1 MADSMEERNRGSERS
16 RRSEAAGGDVRGGE
30 SGPGGDVRAGGPG
43 AGEGLRTG
51 ESGPAA
57 DLRGR
62 DVRAGQSGAGEEV
75 RRGQSGPTAGLS
87 ALDLPATG
95 LPAPD
100 LPAGDAPAQEPEAAG
115 GLAGVLAGLSGGR
128 RAAVLLDL
136 VREETAGLAGTDP
149 LDIDPEMAYRDYGYN
164 SLAAV
169 ELTGRL
175 SQATGLELPLT
186 LLFDHP
192 TAAAVAQHLLGL
204 FGFAPSDEDTS
215 EAEASDADPDLGHGD
230 DPIAVVGMACR
241 FPGGVTSPDGLW
253 DLVAAGRDA
262 VSDFPRDRGWDLDGL
277 YSADP
282 EQPGTSYARTGGFLD
297 PVADFDAEFFGIA
310 RREALAMDPQQRLL
324 LQTVWESLENA
335 GIDPG
340 RLKKSRTGVYMGS
353 SGQDYENVARSGPG
367 ELEGYWGIGSAGSVL
382 SGRVAYAFG
391 FEGPALTVDTA
402 CSSSLVGMHLA
413 VQALR
418 RGECTLAVAGGATVM
433 ATPKVFTEFSR
444 QRALSPDGRCRSYAQ
459 AADGTGWAEGIGV
472 LLLERLSEARRNNHR
487 VLALI
492 PGTAVNQDG
501 ASNGLTAPNGGAQQR
516 VIAQALA
523 DAGLRAQDV
532 DAVEGHG
539 TGTTLGD
546 PIEVD
551 ALAAVFGKDRP
562 ADRPLRLGSLKSNIG
577 HSQAAAG
584 VGGLIKMIQAL
595 RHEVLPRTLHVDR
608 PTPKA
613 DWSGDVVSL
622 LTEAT
627 PWPRGERVRRAGVS
641 AFGVG
646 GTNAHVLVEE
656 APSAERAATATPEEQ
671 VPHLELP
678 ASSASFET
686 NRAVPWVLS
695 AKTPA
700 ALHAQ
705 ARRLHTH
712 LTTTQPHATPTQIG
726 AALAHTRTHFDHRA
740 TLTGTTR
747 TELLAGLAEFARGG
761 EADQA
766 PLARSLTPTL
776 ARARARAGKTVFVF
790 PGQGSQWI
798 GMSRELVAAHPV
810 FAQELSACAQA
821 LAPYTD
827 FSLDDVLSG
836 APGAPPL
843 DRVDVVQPALFAVM
857 AALAALWRHHG
868 VQPDAVVGHSQGEI
882 AAAYVAGGLSL
893 QDAARVV
900 ALRSRAIAE
909 MAGRGGMAS
918 VTASP
923 ERLLPLLEDF
933 DGLISVAAVNG
944 PSSMTVSGDSDALD
958 GLLARCDAEGIWARR
973 VPVDYASHSPQV
985 ESLRERLAEV
995 LAPVAPRSG
1004 EVRFHSTVTAGEFDT
1019 RGLDADYW
1027 YRNLRRTV
1035 RFEEVVRALLDQ
1047 GHTTFIEVSPHPIL
1061 TFAVE
1066 QTVEGAGQGNG
1077 GTGQGAAAVLGSARR
1092 EQELAQFTASLA
1104 AAHAH
1109 GAPVDWDAVFDP
1121 AVARDVELPTYAFE
1135 STRYWAAPRPVAGDV
1150 GEAGLHSTGHRLLT
1164 AGAELA
1170 DEGGWLFTGRISRDT
1185 HGWLEDHAVYGTV
1198 LLPGTAFV
1206 DMAVLAASYVDCD
1219 VVEELTLEE
1228 PLVLP
1233 DEGATDL
1240 QASVG
1245 APDARGRRPVAVH
1258 SRPAGAAGDEWTR
1271 HASGFL
1277 APAPARGEA
1286 SPELVSWPPSGADPL
1301 DVDGLYDRLTD
1312 RGFEYGPLFRGLRA
1326 AWRRDG
1332 VLLAEVD
1339 TATAGG
1345 AEGYGVHPALLDAA
1359 FHAQLTE
1366 LADADGASGQAW
1378 LPFTWSG
1385 VRVVQPGAT
1394 HLRVS
1399 LTPLGEGTVR
1409 MSAVDA
1415 SGAPVV
1421 TVDSVVARPV
1431 SQSHLSGTRAPADS
1445 LFRVAWQPIPTPPL
1459 TPATVQERWAIL
1471 SEDER
1476 TLAHPDAT
1484 IGSGA
1489 GAEAGAEPG
1498 PDAGAAANTEPGP
1511 DAEADANVEPGPNA
1525 RADASAEPGP
1535 NPGADTNTEP
1545 GPNPGADTNTNTAP
1559 GAGTDSA
1566 TGAVLGPRTGP
1577 DSNTGSHIP
1586 TGTPAA
1592 PQLPAAPH
1600 LPATSH
1606 TPTYP
1611 TLPHLATAL
1620 DAGDPVPDT
1629 VIAFVPAAHG
1639 APTAEAARSLAQQTL
1654 ALLRGWLGDARFSG
1668 ARLVLVTRGA
1678 VAVEPGE
1685 TVAPDLAP
1693 LWGLV
1698 RTAQSEHPGRFT
1710 LVDLAGDSG
1719 DDPARDLAGD
1729 ADGDPAHVL
1738 SVALAADEPQVAV
1751 RDGVLHIP
1759 RAVRVRGASGGP
1771 LPFDPDGTVLIT
1783 GGTSGLGA
1791 QLARHLVAERGARHL
1806 LLASRRGPDAEGVT
1820 ELLGELVGLGAEVTV
1835 AACDVTDRAAT
1846 AALLAAVDAAHP
1858 LTAVVH
1864 SAGALDDGLL
1874 EALTP
1879 ERLDRVLR
1887 PKVDAALH
1895 LHELTESAPLAA
1907 FVLFSSVAG
1916 TIGGPGQGNYAAANT
1931 FLDSF
1936 AQWRRAQGLPALS
1949 LAWGLWEEASDMTR
1963 HLGDAEV
1970 AQLGRSGLAPL
1981 ATEEGLRLFD
1991 SVHGT
1996 ADALL
2001 LPARLD
2007 LGALRAQARE
2017 GSLPAVLRSLVPAAQ
2032 GLADRPGAALP
2043 ARFAATAAEERD
2055 ALVLTAV
2062 AAEVAAV
2069 LGYEDTGAVD
2079 VERPFKELGLDSLGA
2094 VRLRNRLSQVT
2105 GLTLPSTL
2113 VFGHPTVP
2121 ALAAHLR
2128 TLLDEHTAGGQEAA
2142 TPAVWLDLDRLAGLL
2157 PSVADADVAAVRTRL
2172 RSLLAALD
2180 DRGGGQD
2187 GGAGAL
2193 RREHIDEASAQ
2204 DLFDLID
2211 NDLGVG

>member
-1 MADSMEERNRGSERS
+1 MADPMNERT
-16 RRSEAAGGDVRGGE
+16 RRS
-30 SGPGGDVRAGGPG
+30 GPAEEVRA
-43 AGEGLRTG
+43 G
-51 ESGPAA
+51 ESGPAEGLA
-57 DLRGR
+57 GR
-62 DVRAGQSGAGEEV
+62 LA
-75 RRGQSGPTAGLS
+75 
-87 ALDLPATG
+87 G
-95 LPAPD
+95 LPAD
-100 LPAGDAPAQEPEAAG
+100 RRPAA
-115 GLAGVLAGLSGGR
+115 
-128 RAAVLLDL
+128 LLDL

-149 LDIDPEMAYRDYGYN
+149 LDVDPEKAYRDYGYN

-169 ELTGRL
+169 ELTSRL

-192 TAAAVAQHLLGL
+192 TAAAVAEHLLGL
-204 FGFAPSDEDTS
+204 LGFAHPEDDAP
-215 EAEASDADPDLGHGD
+215 EAEGAGPDSGD

-241 FPGGVTSPDGLW
+241 YPGGVTSAAGLW
-253 DLVAAGRDA
+253 EVAATGRDA

-277 YSADP
+277 FCADP

-297 PVADFDAEFFGIA
+297 PVADFDAEFFGIS

-340 RLKKSRTGVYMGS
+340 RLKKSRTGVYVGS

-367 ELEGYWGIGSAGSVL
+367 DLEGYWGIGSAGSVL

-402 CSSSLVGMHLA
+402 CSSSLVGVHLA

-444 QRALSPDGRCRSYAQ
+444 QRALSPDGRCRSYAE

-501 ASNGLTAPNGGAQQR
+501 ASNGLTAPNGGSQQR
-516 VIAQALA
+516 VITRALA
-523 DAGLRAQDV
+523 DAGLRPRDI

-546 PIEVD
+546 PIEID
-551 ALAAVFGKDRP
+551 ALTAVFGQDRP
-562 ADRPLRLGSLKSNIG
+562 AGAPLRLGSLKSNIG

-613 DWSGDVVSL
+613 DWSGGGVAL

-656 APSAERAATATPEEQ
+656 APAMQAETPAPEARTPRPELPSSPSPLATPP
-671 VPHLELP
+671 VV
-678 ASSASFET
+678 AWS
-686 NRAVPWVLS
+686 LS

-700 ALHAQ
+700 ALRAQ

-712 LTTTQPHATPTQIG
+712 LTTAQPHATPTQIG
-726 AALAHTRTHFDHRA
+726 AALAHTRAHFDHRA

-747 TELLAGLAEFARGG
+747 TELLTGLAAVARGD
-761 EADQA
+761 EADQVTRA
-766 PLARSLTPTL
+766 HART
-776 ARARARAGKTVFVF
+776 GKTVFVF

-798 GMSRELVAAHPV
+798 GMSRELAAAHPV
-810 FAQELSACAQA
+810 FAEELSACAAA

-827 FSLDDVLSG
+827 FSLDEVLSG

-868 VQPDAVVGHSQGEI
+868 VHPDAVVGHSQGEI

-900 ALRSRAIAE
+900 ALRSKAIAE
-909 MAGRGGMAS
+909 MDGRGGMAS

-923 ERLLPLLEDF
+923 ERLLPLLEDW

-958 GLLARCDAEGIWARR
+958 GLLARCAAEDIWARR

-985 ESLRERLAEV
+985 ESIKERLAEV
-995 LAPVAPRSG
+995 LAPVAPRSAA
-1004 EVRFHSTVTAGEFDT
+1004 VRFHSTVTAGEFDT
-1019 RGLDADYW
+1019 SGLDADYW

-1047 GHTTFIEVSPHPIL
+1047 GHTTFVEMSPHPIL

-1066 QTVEGAGQGNG
+1066 QTVEAAGGREG
-1077 GTGQGAAAVLGSARR
+1077 GSGRAAAAVLGSARR
-1092 EQELAQFTASLA
+1092 EQEQAQFTASLA

-1109 GAPVDWDAVFDP
+1109 GVPVDWDAVFDP
-1121 AVARDVELPTYAFE
+1121 AAARDVELPTYAFE
-1135 STRYWAAPRPVAGDV
+1135 PTRYWAAPRPAAGDV
-1150 GEAGLHSTGHRLLT
+1150 GDAGLRSTGHPLLT
-1164 AGAELA
+1164 AGAERA
-1170 DEGGWLFTGRISRDT
+1170 DGSGWLFTGRVSRGT
-1185 HGWLEDHAVYGTV
+1185 HGWLDDHAVYGTV

-1206 DMAVLAASYVDCD
+1206 DMAVLAASHVGCD

-1233 DEGATDL
+1233 DESAVDL

-1245 APDARGRRPVAVH
+1245 APDARGRRPVTVH
-1258 SRPAGAAGDEWTR
+1258 SRPADAAGGDEWTR
-1271 HASGFL
+1271 HAGGFL
-1277 APAPARGEA
+1277 APAPAHGDA
-1286 SPELVSWPPSGADPL
+1286 SPAPVSWPPSGADPL
-1301 DVDGLYDRLTD
+1301 DVDGLYDRLAD
-1312 RGFEYGPLFRGLRA
+1312 RGFGYGPVFRGLRA

-1339 TATAGG
+1339 AAAAGG
-1345 AEGYGVHPALLDAA
+1345 GGSAEGYGVHPALLDAA

-1366 LADADGASGQAW
+1366 LAGADGASGQAW

-1385 VRVVQPGAT
+1385 VRVVRPGAT

-1399 LTPLGEGTVR
+1399 LTTLGEGTVR

-1415 SGAPVV
+1415 AGAPVV

-1431 SQSHLSGTRAPADS
+1431 APARLLGARGPADS
-1445 LFRVAWQPIPTPPL
+1445 LFRVDWQAAPVPD
-1459 TPATVQERWAIL
+1459 PAPGPVSGRWAVL
-1471 SEDER
+1471 AEDG
-1476 TLAHPDAT
+1476 TTMAHPDAVS
-1484 IGSGA
+1484 GSVAGA
-1489 GAEAGAEPG
+1489 GA
-1498 PDAGAAANTEPGP
+1498 
-1511 DAEADANVEPGPNA
+1511 
-1525 RADASAEPGP
+1525 
-1535 NPGADTNTEP
+1535 
-1545 GPNPGADTNTNTAP
+1545 TAP
-1559 GAGTDSA
+1559 S
-1566 TGAVLGPRTGP
+1566 L
-1577 DSNTGSHIP
+1577 
-1586 TGTPAA
+1586 
-1592 PQLPAAPH
+1592 
-1600 LPATSH
+1600 
-1606 TPTYP
+1606 PTYP
-1611 TLPHLATAL
+1611 GLPQLAAAL
-1620 DAGDPVPDT
+1620 DAGGPVPDT
-1629 VIAFVPAAHG
+1629 VVVLVPAAHG
-1639 APTAEAARSLAQQTL
+1639 TPTAEAARARAHHTL
-1654 ALLRGWLGDARFSG
+1654 ALLRGWLADERFAD
-1668 ARLVLVTRGA
+1668 ARLVLVTRDA
-1678 VAVEPGE
+1678 VATAPGAA
-1685 TVAPDLAP
+1685 VAPDLAP

-1710 LVDLAGDSG
+1710 LVDLAGDAS
-1719 DDPARDLAGD
+1719 DDPAR
-1729 ADGDPAHVL
+1729 VL
-1738 SVALAADEPQVAV
+1738 PVALAAGEPQVAV

-1791 QLARHLVAERGARHL
+1791 HLARHLAAERGARHL
-1806 LLASRRGPDAEGVT
+1806 LLASRRGRDAEGVS
-1820 ELLGELVGLGAEVTV
+1820 ELTAELAGLGAQVTV
-1835 AACDVTDRAAT
+1835 AACDVSDRSAT
-1846 AALLAAVDAAHP
+1846 AALLASVDAAHP

-1879 ERLDRVLR
+1879 ERLDRVLA

-1895 LHELTESAPLAA
+1895 LHELTESVPLAA

-1931 FLDSF
+1931 FLDTF
-1936 AQWRRAQGLPALS
+1936 AQWRRAQGLPGLS
-1949 LAWGLWEEASDMTR
+1949 LAWGLWEETSDMTR

-1981 ATEEGLRLFD
+1981 ATDEGLRLFD
-1991 SVHGT
+1991 AVHGT
-1996 ADALL
+1996 QDALL

-2017 GSLPAVLRSLVPAAQ
+2017 GSLPAVLRALVPAAQ
-2032 GLADRPGAALP
+2032 GPAGRSGAALP
-2043 ARFAATAAEERD
+2043 ARLAAAAPEERD
-2055 ALVLTAV
+2055 ALVLAAV
-2062 AAEVAAV
+2062 AAEVAVV
-2069 LGYEDTGAVD
+2069 LGYEDAGAVD
-2079 VERPFKELGLDSLGA
+2079 PERPFKELGLDSLGA

-2105 GLTLPSTL
+2105 GLSLPSTL

-2128 TLLDEHTAGGQEAA
+2128 TLLDEHGAGTQEEAA
-2142 TPAVWLDLDRLAGLL
+2142 APGVHADLDRLAGLL
-2157 PSVADADVAAVRTRL
+2157 PSVAESDVAAVRTRL

-2180 DRGGGQD
+2180 GRGGED
-2187 GGAGAL
+2187 GGGL
-2193 RREHIDEASAQ
+2193 RRERIEEASAD

-2211 NDLGVG
+2211 NDLGLG

>member
-1 MADSMEERNRGSERS
+1 MADPMDERT
-16 RRSEAAGGDVRGGE
+16 RRT
-30 SGPGGDVRAGGPG
+30 GPDKDVRAEEPGPG
-43 AGEGLRTG
+43 EDLAGRL
-51 ESGPAA
+51 A
-57 DLRGR
+57 
-62 DVRAGQSGAGEEV
+62 
-75 RRGQSGPTAGLS
+75 
-87 ALDLPATG
+87 G
-95 LPAPD
+95 LPAD
-100 LPAGDAPAQEPEAAG
+100 H
-115 GLAGVLAGLSGGR
+115 
-128 RAAVLLDL
+128 RAAALLDL

-149 LDIDPEMAYRDYGYN
+149 LDIDPQLAYRDYGYN

-175 SQATGLELPLT
+175 SRATGLELPLT

-204 FGFAPSDEDTS
+204 LGFAQPQD
-215 EAEASDADPDLGHGD
+215 DAPQTPTADAGPGHGD
-230 DPIAVVGMACR
+230 DLIAVVGMACR
-241 FPGGVTSPDGLW
+241 YPGGVTSPDGLW
-253 DLVAAGRDA
+253 EVVASERDA
-262 VSDFPRDRGWDLDGL
+262 VTDFPRDRGWDLDGL
-277 YSADP
+277 FSADP
-282 EQPGTSYARTGGFLD
+282 EAPGTSYARTGGFLD

-340 RLKKSRTGVYMGS
+340 RLKKSPTGVYVGS

-402 CSSSLVGMHLA
+402 CSSSLVGVHLA

-472 LLLERLSEARRNNHR
+472 LLLERLSEARRNHHR

-501 ASNGLTAPNGGAQQR
+501 ASNGLTAPNGGSQQR
-516 VIAQALA
+516 VITQALA
-523 DAGLRAQDV
+523 DAGLRPGDI

-546 PIEVD
+546 PIEID
-551 ALAAVFGKDRP
+551 ALAAVFGQDRP
-562 ADRPLRLGSLKSNIG
+562 AGQPLRLGSLKSNIG

-584 VGGLIKMIQAL
+584 VGGLIKTIQAL

-613 DWSGDVVSL
+613 DWSGHVVSL

-646 GTNAHVLVEE
+646 GTNAHVLLEE
-656 APSAERAATATPEEQ
+656 APLDAGTAPNTEPGPAA
-671 VPHLELP
+671 LP
-678 ASSASFET
+678 V
-686 NRAVPWVLS
+686 VPWLLS

-700 ALHAQ
+700 ALRAQ

-712 LTTTQPHATPTQIG
+712 LTTAQPHATATQIG
-726 AALAHTRTHFDHRA
+726 AALAHTRAHFDHRA
-740 TLTGTTR
+740 ALTATTR
-747 TELLAGLAEFARGG
+747 AELLDALDALAREE
-761 EADQA
+761 EADQV
-766 PLARSLTPTL
+766 T
-776 ARARARAGKTVFVF
+776 RARARTGKTVFVF

-798 GMSRELVAAHPV
+798 GMSRELAAAHPV
-810 FAQELSACAQA
+810 FAQELRACADA

-827 FSLDDVLSG
+827 YSLDDVLSG
-836 APGAPPL
+836 APGAAPL
-843 DRVDVVQPALFAVM
+843 ERVDVVQPALFAVM

-868 VQPDAVVGHSQGEI
+868 VHPDAVVGHSQGEI

-900 ALRSRAIAE
+900 ALRSQAIAR
-909 MAGRGGMAS
+909 MAGDGGMAS

-923 ERLLPLLEDF
+923 ERLRPLLEDY

-944 PSSMTVSGDSDALD
+944 PSSMTVSGDSDALED
-958 GLLARCDAEGIWARR
+958 LLARCAAQDIWARR

-985 ESLRERLAEV
+985 ESLKERLGQV
-995 LAPVAPRSG
+995 LAPIAPRSG
-1004 EVRFHSTVTAGEFDT
+1004 QVRFHSTVTAGEFDT
-1019 RGLDADYW
+1019 SGLDADYW

-1066 QTVEGAGQGNG
+1066 QTAEQTAEQAAEHSRGRDGA
-1077 GTGQGAAAVLGSARR
+1077 TSRTAAAVLGSARR
-1092 EQELAQFTASLA
+1092 EQEQAQFAASLA
-1104 AAHAH
+1104 AAHTH
-1109 GAPVDWDAVFDP
+1109 GVPVEWDAVFDP
-1121 AVARDVELPTYAFE
+1121 AQARDVDLPTYAFE
-1135 STRYWAAPRPVAGDV
+1135 STRYWATARTAAGHA
-1150 GEAGLHSTGHRLLT
+1150 GAAGLHSTGHRLLT

-1170 DEGGWLFTGRISRDT
+1170 DGSGWLITGRVSRDT

-1206 DMAVLAASYVDCD
+1206 DLAVLAASYVDCD

-1228 PLVLP
+1228 PLVLAE
-1233 DEGATDL
+1233 EGAADL
-1240 QASVG
+1240 QATVG
-1245 APDARGRRPVAVH
+1245 APDAQGRRPITLH
-1258 SRPAGAAGDEWTR
+1258 SRPADAAGGEAWTR
-1271 HASGFL
+1271 HAAGFL
-1277 APAPARGEA
+1277 APDPAHADASPAPAA
-1286 SPELVSWPPSGADPL
+1286 WPPPGADPL
-1301 DVDGLYDRLTD
+1301 DVEGLYDRLAD
-1312 RGFEYGPLFRGLRA
+1312 RGFGYGPLFRGLRA
-1326 AWRRDG
+1326 AWRHEG
-1332 VLLAEVD
+1332 GLLAEVD
-1339 TATAGG
+1339 TATADGG

-1359 FHAQLTE
+1359 FHAQLTD
-1366 LADADGASGQAW
+1366 LAGPDGASGQAW

-1385 VRVVQPGAT
+1385 VRLVQPGAT

-1399 LTPLGEGTVR
+1399 LTPLGEGTVG
-1409 MSAVDA
+1409 MSALDA
-1415 SGAPVV
+1415 AGNPVV
-1421 TVDSVVARPV
+1421 TVDAVVARPV
-1431 SQSHLSGTRAPADS
+1431 APSRLAGARGPADS
-1445 LFRVAWQPIPTPPL
+1445 LFRLEWQPARTPQPGPT
-1459 TPATVQERWAIL
+1459 AVCGRWAVL
-1471 SEDER
+1471 SEDGS
-1476 TLAHPDAT
+1476 TLARPTAVSGSSDSKAGDAPD
-1484 IGSGA
+1484 GS
-1489 GAEAGAEPG
+1489 
-1498 PDAGAAANTEPGP
+1498 
-1511 DAEADANVEPGPNA
+1511 
-1525 RADASAEPGP
+1525 
-1535 NPGADTNTEP
+1535 
-1545 GPNPGADTNTNTAP
+1545 TAP
-1559 GAGTDSA
+1559 RLA
-1566 TGAVLGPRTGP
+1566 
-1577 DSNTGSHIP
+1577 
-1586 TGTPAA
+1586 
-1592 PQLPAAPH
+1592 
-1600 LPATSH
+1600 
-1606 TPTYP
+1606 TYP
-1611 TLPHLATAL
+1611 ALTDLSAAL
-1620 DAGDPVPDT
+1620 DAGGPVPDT
-1629 VIAFVPAAHG
+1629 VVALIPAAHG
-1639 APTAEAARSLAQQTL
+1639 TPTAAAARSRAQHTL
-1654 ALLRGWLGDARFSG
+1654 ALLRGWLADQRLAE
-1668 ARLVLVTRGA
+1668 ARLVLVTRDA
-1678 VAVEPGE
+1678 VATAPGADLDP
-1685 TVAPDLAP
+1685 VLAP

-1710 LVDLAGDSG
+1710 LVDLA
-1719 DDPARDLAGD
+1719 DDARDDLAR
-1729 ADGDPAHVL
+1729 VL
-1738 SVALAADEPQVAV
+1738 PVALAADEPQIAV
-1751 RDGVLHIP
+1751 RNGVLHVP
-1759 RAVRVRGASGGP
+1759 RAVRVRGAVGGP

-1783 GGTSGLGA
+1783 GGTSGIGA
-1791 QLARHLVAERGARHL
+1791 RLARHLAAERGARHL
-1806 LLASRRGPDAEGVT
+1806 LLASRRGRDAAGVA
-1820 ELLGELVGLGAEVTV
+1820 ELTAELAASGAQVTV
-1835 AACDVTDRAAT
+1835 AACDVTDRSAT
-1846 AALLAAVDAAHP
+1846 AALLSSVDAAHP

-1879 ERLDRVLR
+1879 ERLERVLR

-1895 LHELTESAPLAA
+1895 LHELTASTPLAA

-1931 FLDSF
+1931 FLDAF

-1981 ATEEGLRLFD
+1981 AGAEGLRLFD
-1991 SVHGT
+1991 AVHGT
-1996 ADALL
+1996 EDALL

-2007 LGALRAQARE
+2007 LGALRAQSRE
-2017 GSLPAVLRSLVPAAQ
+2017 GLLPSVLRGLVPAAQ
-2032 GLADRPGAALP
+2032 GPAGPSGATLP
-2043 ARFAATAAEERD
+2043 ARLAAAAPEERD
-2055 ALVLTAV
+2055 ALVLAAV
-2062 AAEVAAV
+2062 AAEVAVV
-2069 LGYEDTGAVD
+2069 LGYEDTGALD
-2079 VERPFKELGLDSLGA
+2079 PERPFKELGLDSLGA

-2128 TLLDEHTAGGQEAA
+2128 TLLDERASGGREAA
-2142 TPAVWLDLDRLAGLL
+2142 PDVHADLDRLAGLL
-2157 PSVADADVAAVRTRL
+2157 PSVVRSDAAAVRTRL

-2180 DRGGGQD
+2180 DGQD
-2187 GGAGAL
+2187 GEDGGGPHAK
-2193 RREHIDEASAQ
+2193 RIDEASAD